1 LLPILPAFKQKSPL
15 LPGIMQYTATTF
27 PRVILKLCGTF
38 LPFSKGSQ
46 EDYKI
51 GAFCN
56 LFRFNKYLFEK

>member
-1 LLPILPAFKQKSPL
+1 
-15 LPGIMQYTATTF
+15 
-27 PRVILKLCGTF
+27 VILKLCGTF

-56 LFRFNKYLFEK
+56 LFRFNTYLFEK